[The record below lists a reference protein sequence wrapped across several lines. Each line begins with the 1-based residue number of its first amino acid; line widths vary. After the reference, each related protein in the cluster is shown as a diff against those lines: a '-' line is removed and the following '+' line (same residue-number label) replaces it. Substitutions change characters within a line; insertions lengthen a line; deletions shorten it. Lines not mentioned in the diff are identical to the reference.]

1 MFEKLAALF
10 TPSGDTIKGAME
22 GAGSLAV
29 DLRTAIKGAELDPN
43 KRAELESKVLEIES
57 KVKQAQAG
65 VIIAEAQ
72 GDSWLQRSWRPITML
87 IFVAIILVNQFGIF
101 PIALSPEI
109 WGVLKIGIGGY
120 VVGRSAE
127 KVAIKWNQK

>member
-1 MFEKLAALF
+1 
-10 TPSGDTIKGAME
+10 ME